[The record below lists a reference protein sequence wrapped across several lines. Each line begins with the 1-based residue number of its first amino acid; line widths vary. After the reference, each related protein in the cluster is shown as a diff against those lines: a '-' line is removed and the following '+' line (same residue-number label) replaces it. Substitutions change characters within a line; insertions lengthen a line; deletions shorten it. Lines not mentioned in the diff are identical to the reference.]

1 MSKKMTL
8 LLCALLCTLLCTLF
22 CACGEELPNTE
33 PPSSATEQS
42 EDDGSSAAEQSKEES
57 PSPLP
62 PESETSSPSEEG
74 CAHGNVEILPAV
86 EATCQ
91 KEGMSE
97 GRRCKDCG
105 KVLSEQVVLP
115 VGGHKEVIDEAVK
128 PTCSQMGWT
137 AGAHCAYCGE
147 TLKWQEPVEMPLH
160 QFKDGTCS
168 RCGIPTHSQGL
179 YYTLSNDQSYY
190 ILDSVGNC
198 KDKTLIIP
206 PLYGGLPV
214 KELNAFDSQYATAVV
229 IPDSVTTLSS
239 RLFYQNEILREVTL
253 GAGVTE
259 VGALTFADCTAL
271 EKITLRGKVHFGKS
285 CFEDTKNIKELHVA
299 DIASWCQST
308 FSASAGY
315 PLQYGGGVICLDGE
329 PIVDLVIPEGVT
341 EIGASCFKNCTS
353 IKKVSFPEGLAVIGE
368 QAFYGCTALEE
379 LTLPATAA
387 QVKSSAF
394 AKCTSLK
401 EVRAE
406 EGVASISMHA
416 FNGCTALERVSLPN
430 SVTAISTSCF
440 EGCSALKS
448 LTFGKETKSIS
459 RNAFKGCTALTN
471 VILPKSL
478 ETVEDAA
485 FEGLAGQCY
494 FLEADALPAGFASRW
509 TGKDAS
515 VYTGGQWSLVNGT
528 PTVG

>member
-1 MSKKMTL
+1 M
-8 LLCALLCTLLCTLF
+8 
-22 CACGEELPNTE
+22 
-33 PPSSATEQS
+33 
-42 EDDGSSAAEQSKEES
+42 
-57 PSPLP
+57 
-62 PESETSSPSEEG
+62 
-74 CAHGNVEILPAV
+74 
-86 EATCQ
+86 
-91 KEGMSE
+91 
-97 GRRCKDCG
+97 
-105 KVLSEQVVLP
+105 
-115 VGGHKEVIDEAVK
+115 
-128 PTCSQMGWT
+128 
-137 AGAHCAYCGE
+137 
-147 TLKWQEPVEMPLH
+147 
-160 QFKDGTCS
+160 
-168 RCGIPTHSQGL
+168 
-179 YYTLSNDQSYY
+179 
-190 ILDSVGNC
+190 
-198 KDKTLIIP
+198 
-206 PLYGGLPV
+206 
-214 KELNAFDSQYATAVV
+214 
-229 IPDSVTTLSS
+229 
-239 RLFYQNEILREVTL
+239 
-253 GAGVTE
+253 GAGVTQ

-271 EKITLRGKVHFGKS
+271 EKITLRGKVHFDKS

-379 LTLPATAA
+379 LTLPATVA

-416 FNGCTALERVSLPN
+416 FNGCTALERVSLPD
-430 SVTAISTSCF
+430 SVKAISTSCF